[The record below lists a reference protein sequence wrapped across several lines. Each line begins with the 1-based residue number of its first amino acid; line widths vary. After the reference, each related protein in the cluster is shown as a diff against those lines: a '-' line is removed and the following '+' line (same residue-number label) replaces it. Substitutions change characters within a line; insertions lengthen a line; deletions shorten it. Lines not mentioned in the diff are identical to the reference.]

1 MVICLETATNICSVA
16 LCDNAG
22 AIYLRESTD
31 PKSHAALLT
40 LFIEDIL
47 KEAGIVIKNLEA
59 IAVSKGPGSY
69 TGLRIGVSVAKGIAY
84 AASLPL
90 IAVDTTLSMF
100 WGIAK
105 KRKEDPGYDENAWF
119 CPMIDARRQEV
130 YYAIYDSKGNN
141 IKPVSAEIINEG
153 SFMNIPLT
161 QKIILF
167 GDGAA
172 KCKPLINRENVLFY
186 NDFSVSAAYMHMPVL
201 QALKDRRF
209 EDVAYFEPFYLK
221 DFITSKPRKNILGK

>member
-1 MVICLETATNICSVA
+1 MFICLETATDICSVA

-22 AIYLRESTD
+22 VVYLRESSD
-31 PKSHAALLT
+31 SKSHAALLT

-84 AASLPL
+84 AASLP
-90 IAVDTTLSMF
+90 IIGVGTTLSMF
-100 WGIAK
+100 WGFAK
-105 KRKEDPGYDENAWF
+105 KRQEDKMFDENAWF
-119 CPMIDARRQEV
+119 CPMIDARRLEV
-130 YYAIYDSKGNN
+130 YYSIFDSVGNS
-141 IKPVSAEIINEG
+141 IKPVSAEIINES
-153 SFMNIPLT
+153 SFSNIPESK
-161 QKIILF
+161 KIILF

-172 KCKPLINRENVLFY
+172 KCKPLINRENVFY
-186 NDFSVSAAYMHMPVL
+186 DDDFRTSAAHMHIPVL
-201 QALKDRRF
+201 QALKNRRF